1 MINAIFHFR
10 IQTQVPCSQISKF
23 FSKPAIKDNTQWTAE
38 NETSNTIDSIDAAE
52 CSENLSQS
60 CDKLKQ
66 SSDSNESQ
74 TNALKTQSGK
84 KSTKT
89 VHRTDTLTNDDT
101 KSTIKSF
108 FSNENNDSMLDFE
121 IPAKVVKKAPKPLS
135 SSKTA
140 KGSRARR
147 KQPDIRKALG
157 KRNAANDDYSHLSE
171 EAQLELAL
179 AISKTEATDAS
190 KQPFSLEA
198 FEFKSTNSNTN
209 ENFFG
214 YFSRPKKTN
223 ARFKWNSKCTQLTRR
238 NDDTQKQKVREKID
252 EILVNNIIVESSQ
265 SKCLQEPELI
275 SLSNYSSYEI
285 YSKNLQRIC
294 VPERILFEINGC
306 AEHSSCNILSYYT
319 NNLVERTDLRAGV
332 LLRDW
337 SRIPG
342 RDSIYDGFTTSATS
356 QQSDHINTDTESDSG
371 NIEMECNKTDYA
383 TVITSQ
389 CQPMDNCVTDNDQM
403 NVEKCLEA
411 MERIEDEQIEDE
423 QIEDSESIRPNDNR
437 TVDDEYQNSAGSSD
451 DEDVTFV
458 LDSNDIQ
465 LKVDAINSKIRL
477 SQSSDFFHPAILTY
491 DTAATTRAISPDLFD
506 DDDDIDMDEEI
517 RKHFS
522 QKSFFFIKT
531 EYNVRKYLEQKMI
544 LEHFN

>member
-23 FSKPAIKDNTQWTAE
+23 FSKPAIKDSTQWTAE
-38 NETSNTIDSIDAAE
+38 NETANTIDSIDAAE
-52 CSENLSQS
+52 CSENVSQN
-60 CDKLKQ
+60 CDKQKQ
-66 SSDSNESQ
+66 SSDSDETQ
-74 TNALKTQSGK
+74 TNASKTQTGK

-135 SSKTA
+135 STKTA

-147 KQPDIRKALG
+147 KQLDIRKALG
-157 KRNAANDDYSHLSE
+157 KQNAANDDYSHLSE

-179 AISKTEATDAS
+179 AISKTEATDATN
-190 KQPFSLEA
+190 QPFSLEA
-198 FEFKSTNSNTN
+198 FEFKPTNSNAN

-238 NDDTQKQKVREKID
+238 NDDAQKQKVREKID
-252 EILVNNIIVESSQ
+252 EMLVNNIIVESRQ
-265 SKCLQEPELI
+265 SKCLQEPELF

-294 VPERILFEINGC
+294 VPERILFELNGC
-306 AEHSSCNILSYYT
+306 AEHSGCNILSYYT

-337 SRIPG
+337 SKIPG
-342 RDSIYDGFTTSATS
+342 RDSIYDGFTTSATT
-356 QQSDHINTDTESDSG
+356 QNDHMNTDTESDSE

-389 CQPMDNCVTDNDQM
+389 CQPMDNCVADNDQI

-411 MERIEDEQIEDE
+411 MERIEDEQIEDT
-423 QIEDSESIRPNDNR
+423 ESIEPNENP

-477 SQSSDFFHPAILTY
+477 SQSCSDFFDPAILTY

-506 DDDDIDMDEEI
+506 DDDDDIDMDEEI

-522 QKSFFFIKT
+522 LNFFFFLKKV
-531 EYNVRKYLEQKMI
+531 NFLEIIGKK
-544 LEHFN
+544 